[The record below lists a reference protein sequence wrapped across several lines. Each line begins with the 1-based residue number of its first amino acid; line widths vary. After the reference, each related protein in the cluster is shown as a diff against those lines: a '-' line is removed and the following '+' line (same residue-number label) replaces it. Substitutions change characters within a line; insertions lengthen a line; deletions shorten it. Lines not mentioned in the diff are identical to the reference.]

1 MNLNEYSNMITQMT
15 QQQSTKK
22 ESIEEHIANFQYKN
36 WKKTYTQGMEHV
48 KQFQKE
54 NNNHNLSSGYT
65 DALLLTLIIAF
76 AIGMAV
82 GIGYMLHRISIGG

>member
-1 MNLNEYSNMITQMT
+1 MQ
-15 QQQSTKK
+15 
-22 ESIEEHIANFQYKN
+22 
-36 WKKTYTQGMEHV
+36 HV

-82 GIGYMLHRISIGG
+82 GIGYMLHRICIGG